1 MKTVHYISHFKEK
14 FPPSMF
20 YIYIYIYIYVQS
32 MQCEDLIYM
41 YIIKWLSHLFFI
53 FMLKYTEC
61 KVFAFTFRNFSV
73 LLSYIANLGIL
84 HRIIFC
90 GILH

>member
-14 FPPSMF
+14 FPPSML
-20 YIYIYIYIYVQS
+20 YIYIYVQS
-32 MQCEDLIYM
+32 MQWEDLVYM
-41 YIIKWLSHLFFI
+41 YIIKWLHLFFI

-61 KVFAFTFRNFSV
+61 KVFAFTFRNFLG

-84 HRIIFC
+84 HRIMFC
-90 GILH
+90 GMLH